1 MDGELI
7 SKSKFSLVIPIII
20 LSIFIYAA
28 RRAHLQQIERIRK
41 MDKIY
46 HIQTNSKT
54 SHYRQ

>member
-7 SKSKFSLVIPIII
+7 SKSKFSLAIPIVI
-20 LSIFIYAA
+20 IFIYAA

-46 HIQTNSKT
+46 HIQTNSKN
-54 SHYRQ
+54 SPYRQ